1 MTEVYGIEG
10 MVTIYNGV
18 MELFP
23 IAIYSDPG
31 TRLWRVLY
39 AGEDG
44 RFGGKESLT
53 GAFLAE
59 TVRIFL
65 NGEEA
70 GSALLPEGTM
80 TRAELAEAAQ
90 AVWTAYE
97 AQKAPEESGEEPK

>member
-1 MTEVYGIEG
+1 MDPTEVYGIEG

-44 RFGGKESLT
+44 TQYKLNDTLYVAAAVNGDAGKLVFVT
-53 GAFLAE
+53 DNVDQVYYG
-59 TVRIFL
+59 
-65 NGEEA
+65 
-70 GSALLPEGTM
+70 
-80 TRAELAEAAQ
+80 Q
-90 AVWTAYE
+90 
-97 AQKAPEESGEEPK
+97 